1 MRRRFSLAALLF
13 LSSAATQTFT
23 DIHVEKLANKL
34 QYAEGP
40 VWSRDGYLLYCDIP
54 ANRIYSLIPPPAAG
68 ENENDNAAVA
78 LTDSRIALYRAN
90 SGGAAGN
97 TFDAQG
103 RLYTCETHT
112 RRVTRTDRKGKI
124 ETLADKYQGKRL
136 NSPNDIVVRH
146 DGHVYFTD
154 PAFGSANDAREL
166 DFYGIFHIT
175 PKGDLS
181 LVANWPTRPNGLT
194 FSPDGGTLYVSDS
207 DLHLIR
213 AFDVDQH
220 GNASHQRVFISGIK
234 GVPGGLRTDE
244 HGNIYV
250 AAADVP
256 VYSSTGKQIGL
267 IPTSEVPSNL
277 AFGDEDFSSL
287 YITAH
292 TSVYRLHLQVKGSV
306 QY

>member
-1 MRRRFSLAALLF
+1 MLSRLCLAALLLTSF
-13 LSSAATQTFT
+13 AAAQNFT
-23 DIHVEKLANKL
+23 DIHVEKLAGKL
-34 QYAEGP
+34 LYAEGP

-54 ANRIYSLIPPPAAG
+54 ANRIYSLIPPPA
-68 ENENDNAAVA
+68 EDPESAAAKV
-78 LTDSRIALYRAN
+78 TESRIALYREN
-90 SGGAAGN
+90 SGGAGGN

-103 RLYTCETHT
+103 RLYTCETHA
-112 RRVTRTDRKGKI
+112 RRVIRTDKKGKLDV
-124 ETLADKYQGKRL
+124 LAAKYEGKRL
-136 NSPNDIVVRH
+136 NSPNDITVRH

-181 LVANWPTRPNGLT
+181 LVAKWPTRPNGIAIA
-194 FSPDGGTLYVSDS
+194 PDGGTLYVGDS

-213 AFDVDQH
+213 AFDLDQH
-220 GNASHQRVFISGIK
+220 GNASGERVLISGIK
-234 GVPGGLRTDE
+234 GVPGGLRVDE

-250 AAADVP
+250 AAAEVSVFDKA
-256 VYSSTGKQIGL
+256 GKHLGE
-267 IPTSEVPSNL
+267 IPTSEIPSNL
-277 AFGDEDFSSL
+277 AFGDDDFSSL

-292 TSVYRLHLQVKGSV
+292 SSVYRLRLDVKGSV